1 MRIISGFYKGRRF
14 NPPSTMTA
22 RPTTDFAKEALFNVL
37 THWVDDWTKVSVLD
51 LFAGTG
57 SISYEFISR
66 GVQQVV
72 AVEMSEK
79 QLAFIHQII
88 NELRLQNFLKLHRMD
103 VFRYLKKMN
112 SASFDIIFADPPYMM
127 AEIDTLPDLIFEHP
141 LLTPGG
147 LFILE
152 HSDKHD
158 FSNHLN
164 FIETRAY
171 GNVHFSFFQKK
182 NEPSI

>member
-14 NPPSTMTA
+14 NPPLNMTA

-37 THWVDDWTKVSVLD
+37 THWIDDWEHISVLD

-66 GVQQVV
+66 GVQQVI

-88 NELRLQNFLKLHRMD
+88 NKLQLQKYLKLHRMD
-103 VFRYLKKMN
+103 VFRFLKKAN
-112 SASFDIIFADPPYMM
+112 SESFDIIFADPPYMM
-127 AEIDTLPDLIFEHP
+127 AEIDTLPDLIFEHS
-141 LLTPGG
+141 LLAPNG

-152 HSDKHD
+152 HSSKHD
-158 FSNHLN
+158 FGNHPY
-164 FIETRAY
+164 FKESRTY
-171 GNVHFSFFQKK
+171 GNVHFSFFQKE